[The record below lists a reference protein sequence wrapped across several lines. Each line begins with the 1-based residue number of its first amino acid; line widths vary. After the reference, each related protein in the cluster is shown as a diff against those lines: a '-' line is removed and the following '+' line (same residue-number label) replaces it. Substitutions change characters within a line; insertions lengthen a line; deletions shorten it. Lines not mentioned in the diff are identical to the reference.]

1 VVLSG
6 NNSWSYV
13 LDNDTINAAS
23 KAILTIRFHPSA
35 SGLASSQLKLV
46 TNDNYSGDYFLRLF
60 GNGIAQN
67 LNYEVSRK
75 SVILQN
81 EAIVDLGNLSVGQQ
95 IESVI
100 QLKNTGNIP
109 LKINS
114 IFLTGDT
121 DFFSVVGKSQ
131 IIKQKN
137 SISIPVIL
145 NIKFVDSLS
154 REAILNISTN
164 HPTQPNFQ
172 VKFIAKQKITSVSTM
187 EYIESKLFIYPNP
200 AKNQITIST
209 AASLKNASVS
219 IFDMTG
225 RLVHEKNNLEGK
237 SNVIDISNYDS
248 GIYFFE
254 INQSNEFIRAKVIK
268 E

>member
-1 VVLSG
+1 
-6 NNSWSYV
+6 
-13 LDNDTINAAS
+13 
-23 KAILTIRFHPSA
+23 
-35 SGLASSQLKLV
+35 
-46 TNDNYSGDYFLRLF
+46 
-60 GNGIAQN
+60 
-67 LNYEVSRK
+67 
-75 SVILQN
+75 
-81 EAIVDLGNLSVGQQ
+81 
-95 IESVI
+95 
-100 QLKNTGNIP
+100 
-109 LKINS
+109 
-114 IFLTGDT
+114 
-121 DFFSVVGKSQ
+121 
-131 IIKQKN
+131 
-137 SISIPVIL
+137 
-145 NIKFVDSLS
+145 
-154 REAILNISTN
+154 
-164 HPTQPNFQ
+164 
-172 VKFIAKQKITSVSTM
+172 KITSVSTM